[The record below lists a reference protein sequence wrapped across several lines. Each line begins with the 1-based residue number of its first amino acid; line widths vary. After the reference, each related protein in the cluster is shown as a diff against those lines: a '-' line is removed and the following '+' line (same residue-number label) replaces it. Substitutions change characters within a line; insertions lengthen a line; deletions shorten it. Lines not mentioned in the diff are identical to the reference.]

1 MFIWSTKWSSVIH
14 VKCKESL
21 ERTVTKLLKPTTSQT
36 CRCLHLYRHKMNM
49 CIIGISILQ
58 WQDSFWVEV
67 SDIFYFYGVW
77 AHKMPGGGVQN
88 ITSYIETSSTWLK
101 IWCLVHPDCKEDDGS
116 FVLHRCN
123 QLWETCQQI
132 IASRPATFAS
142 LHPYNGPNRKGSNLW
157 HIMVKPCLSRV
168 TCLYFLTLLVVMLI
182 SGRAHR

>member
-1 MFIWSTKWSSVIH
+1 MQRKSWKNCNNIIKAYNLTNLQMLTPLQSHDEYLYNWHLHFAVARFILGWSFWHILFLWCVGTQNARWWSTEYHII
-14 VKCKESL
+14 
-21 ERTVTKLLKPTTSQT
+21 
-36 CRCLHLYRHKMNM
+36 YRN
-49 CIIGISILQ
+49 
-58 WQDSFWVEV
+58 F
-67 SDIFYFYGVW
+67 
-77 AHKMPGGGVQN
+77 
-88 ITSYIETSSTWLK
+88 STWLK

-168 TCLYFLTLLVVMLI
+168 TCPYFLTLLVVMLI